1 MKTPFRTQS
10 SKIAAVLLILHGVI
24 EIAGPFLLSSM
35 PHAMISFGGVS
46 GSVLEQ
52 NIGTVV
58 LFGVLWGFARLIAGW
73 GAWIL
78 RKWAVVLGI
87 ILSLVTIVAAVT
99 ILPAGVTDTLFS
111 IPVLVFLLYVWFG
124 NQKIELE
131 PVRKLKSEPP
141 SR

>member
-1 MKTPFRTQS
+1 MAPAAGVPMPDMSVPK
-10 SKIAAVLLILHGVI
+10 AVLGLAN
-24 EIAGPFLLSSM
+24 AG
-35 PHAMISFGGVS
+35 IV
-46 GSVLEQ
+46 
-52 NIGTVV
+52 
-58 LFGVLWGFARLIAGW
+58 
-73 GAWIL
+73 
-78 RKWAVVLGI
+78 
-87 ILSLVTIVAAVT
+87 LSLVTIVAAVT